1 MVLVVAPDAFK
12 GTMGAVEVAE
22 ALARGAES
30 GGVEAVRLP
39 VADGGEGTLEAL
51 AAVLDAELHE
61 AVVHDPLDREVR
73 AQWART
79 PDGATAVVEMAQ
91 ASGLGLVAEDERDAE
106 AATTRGTGE
115 LIAAAAA
122 SGVREILVG
131 VGGSATTDGGRG
143 AVAAVQAAGG
153 LGAAELVV
161 LCDVGTPFERA
172 AEVFGPQKGAGPEQV
187 RRLTARLHEV
197 AAGYRRDPRGVPRTG
212 AAGGLS
218 GGLWAELG
226 ARLVPGAAYVLDR
239 VGFDDRLAGATA
251 VVTGEGRL
259 DLQTLEGKAVG
270 EVAERAGRAGIPV
283 HAVAGRVD
291 LDDDGRRRLGLASA
305 REAGDPA
312 ALAAAGAAL
321 AAELRG

>member
-1 MVLVVAPDAFK
+1 
-12 GTMGAVEVAE
+12 
-22 ALARGAES
+22 
-30 GGVEAVRLP
+30 
-39 VADGGEGTLEAL
+39 
-51 AAVLDAELHE
+51 
-61 AVVHDPLDREVR
+61 
-73 AQWART
+73 
-79 PDGATAVVEMAQ
+79 
-91 ASGLGLVAEDERDAE
+91 
-106 AATTRGTGE
+106 
-115 LIAAAAA
+115 
-122 SGVREILVG
+122 
-131 VGGSATTDGGRG
+131 
-143 AVAAVQAAGG
+143 
-153 LGAAELVV
+153 V
-161 LCDVGTPFERA
+161 LCDVRTPFERA

-239 VGFDDRLAGATA
+239 VGFDARLAGATA

-270 EVAERAGRAGIPV
+270 EVAERARRAGIPV